1 MSGALI
7 HKFIHY
13 FNHNENTEKS
23 QNQKEIEADIG
34 AMLYGSYFNL
44 DVSDVYKSIA
54 LWKNESVRLDEA
66 FDVALS
72 SFEELLYG
80 SMNKKGLIDLIE
92 GGVSMLSTKRVI
104 KILEKLILE
113 MEKINVRKVISISLS
128 ETNRNIPKV
137 PKAIIKE
144 MLEEVK
150 QKNKTN
156 LSIVDIPDD
165 DSRYIFQDILNG
177 KLVVNNL
184 SKEIIIGVRI

>member
-1 MSGALI
+1 
-7 HKFIHY
+7 
-13 FNHNENTEKS
+13 
-23 QNQKEIEADIG
+23 
-34 AMLYGSYFNL
+34 
-44 DVSDVYKSIA
+44 
-54 LWKNESVRLDEA
+54 
-66 FDVALS
+66 
-72 SFEELLYG
+72 
-80 SMNKKGLIDLIE
+80 
-92 GGVSMLSTKRVI
+92 MLSTKRVI

-156 LSIVDIPDD
+156 LSLVDIPDD

>member
-1 MSGALI
+1 
-7 HKFIHY
+7 
-13 FNHNENTEKS
+13 
-23 QNQKEIEADIG
+23 
-34 AMLYGSYFNL
+34 
-44 DVSDVYKSIA
+44 
-54 LWKNESVRLDEA
+54 
-66 FDVALS
+66 
-72 SFEELLYG
+72 
-80 SMNKKGLIDLIE
+80 
-92 GGVSMLSTKRVI
+92 MLSTKRVI
-104 KILEKLILE
+104 KILEKLIAE
-113 MEKINVRKVISISLS
+113 MEKINVRKVVSISLS

-137 PKAIIKE
+137 PKAVIKE

>member
-1 MSGALI
+1 
-7 HKFIHY
+7 
-13 FNHNENTEKS
+13 
-23 QNQKEIEADIG
+23 
-34 AMLYGSYFNL
+34 
-44 DVSDVYKSIA
+44 
-54 LWKNESVRLDEA
+54 
-66 FDVALS
+66 
-72 SFEELLYG
+72 
-80 SMNKKGLIDLIE
+80 
-92 GGVSMLSTKRVI
+92 MLSTKRVI
-104 KILEKLILE
+104 KILEQLIAE
-113 MEKINVRKVISISLS
+113 MEKINVRKVVSISLS

-137 PKAIIKE
+137 PKAVIKE

>member
-1 MSGALI
+1 
-7 HKFIHY
+7 
-13 FNHNENTEKS
+13 
-23 QNQKEIEADIG
+23 
-34 AMLYGSYFNL
+34 
-44 DVSDVYKSIA
+44 
-54 LWKNESVRLDEA
+54 
-66 FDVALS
+66 
-72 SFEELLYG
+72 
-80 SMNKKGLIDLIE
+80 
-92 GGVSMLSTKRVI
+92 MLSTKRVI
-104 KILEKLILE
+104 KILEKLIAE

-137 PKAIIKE
+137 PKTFIKE